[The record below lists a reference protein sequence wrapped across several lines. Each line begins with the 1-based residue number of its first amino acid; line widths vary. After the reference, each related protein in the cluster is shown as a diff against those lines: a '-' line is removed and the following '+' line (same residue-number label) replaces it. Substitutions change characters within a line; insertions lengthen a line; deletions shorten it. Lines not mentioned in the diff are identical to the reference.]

1 MSKKSQTRN
10 SGHID
15 IFVAQADLVQEH
27 HHDPPPSDHTAVGRI
42 AASTASCAPTTA
54 ALFSSQY
61 NCCCLLLFYHTEEI
75 QASYEYEKCE
85 GRSCVSPNA
94 QTWIVVVIHPYE
106 IWSYRCTATKM
117 QQRSYTCLLYT
128 SPSPRDRTRSR
139 MPSSA

>member
-85 GRSCVSPNA
+85 GRSCVSLPPH
-94 QTWIVVVIHPYE
+94 ICISFIVIHPSG
-106 IWSYRCTATKM
+106 IWRCCCTTTKM
-117 QQRSYTCLLYT
+117 QQRSDTV
-128 SPSPRDRTRSR
+128 PSVGRSDPRRVVS
-139 MPSSA
+139 